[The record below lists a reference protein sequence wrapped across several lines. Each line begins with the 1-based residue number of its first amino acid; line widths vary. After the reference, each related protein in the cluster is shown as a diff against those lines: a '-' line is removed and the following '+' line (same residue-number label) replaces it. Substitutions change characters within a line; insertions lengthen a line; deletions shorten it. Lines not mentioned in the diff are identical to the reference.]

1 MSLDFAGLKRS
12 RRISTTMPS
21 RFRTEKT
28 VLVNVLSEGQCAS
41 VLQLP
46 VIQHEQS
53 VNVHAEKALAP
64 AADLAVT
71 A

>member
-1 MSLDFAGLKRS
+1 
-12 RRISTTMPS
+12 
-21 RFRTEKT
+21 
-28 VLVNVLSEGQCAS
+28 VNVLSEGQCAL